1 MQAEFKTL
9 EIWVDS
15 SFLSVTQINDH
26 NHEGTY
32 QAVWRKSVFDAL
44 RLFSIR
50 RKYRLARLLWLI
62 SSNQN
67 TWQFMLITDVSTRA
81 SLRIGFAMSG
91 KEP

>member
-1 MQAEFKTL
+1 MVRCNIDSDEVSYLISRLTAMFNLKSKMQAEFKTL

-50 RKYRLARLLWLI
+50 RKYRLARLL
-62 SSNQN
+62 
-67 TWQFMLITDVSTRA
+67 
-81 SLRIGFAMSG
+81 
-91 KEP
+91 